1 MIEIPGGYFG
11 PGAGGWLDGR
21 GATFSDEEDAIALP
35 PELEISG
42 VGAAKMAGNG
52 GVGGAGSGR
61 SSGVV
66 FVTKA
71 TDPRSELTWLEVIPK
86 RKK

>member
-1 MIEIPGGYFG
+1 M
-11 PGAGGWLDGR
+11 
-21 GATFSDEEDAIALP
+21 FSDEEAAIALP
-35 PELEISG
+35 LELEISG

-66 FVTKA
+66 LVTKA
-71 TDPRSELTWLEVIPK
+71 TDPRSELT
-86 RKK
+86 